1 LKLSLSLSSPAGLF
15 SLFVFCVFILGD
27 RRPKRLALTMAHHQN
42 DHRDD
47 QKGGGGERSVK
58 TLFAGD
64 KVKQMKE
71 KAGKMSALSS
81 AFAKTVKKTTST
93 MKIPQIGT
101 MSTVNRSNTTTT
113 TTNTNNI
120 NNGGLSSSYGRQ
132 SPGIPGKSSFE
143 GTSPIAFAAMEEERR
158 ARTIGVNTTQQQY
171 STKEDEET
179 MRRLR
184 EQLVDAQMR
193 HDETAKVVLHLQEDV
208 ERIQREKEDLRVK
221 SAKIWQEQ
229 QDALAA
235 KETERKTREEEGEAR
250 EKAREMEVANLVAKV
265 NQLERERAKEKE
277 MKAESDVKVDV
288 GKFEEEIAD
297 LRKKLE
303 AERGKVVAAEKS
315 VAEEKAKTEK
325 VLADASVA
333 ASVAVTPTSSEEEK
347 SEEEA
352 LKKEIESVKTE
363 NEKLKAEIE
372 TIRASESK
380 LREENQTLQ
389 STASTS
395 TQDKSASE
403 SEHKKNMDALT
414 LELSAVQSKLS
425 SEIESDKK
433 SLEDARKQ
441 LENERASAKKSVDD
455 TIMKSE
461 NHVAE
466 LDKEISN
473 LKAQLDL
480 SNVEKTET
488 TEKFELLLATRD
500 EEVKSLEKN
509 IKDALAEMQSIRN
522 ELNVAKEAVQVAN
535 ETSKAA
541 LNGAEDA
548 EKAREETKEEMK
560 ALQLK
565 LDHAEEALKN
575 TQISAPNLERQI
587 AEKNALKSTLADVR
601 YERDVLA
608 NMLKDMK
615 KKVGA
620 YSMET
625 PPILRAVND
634 AKKNLNGFMSRFQGT
649 GSTSTVK
656 KNTTTAQA
664 PASASASKN
673 PNTKSPS
680 AAATPQ
686 KLNFSQPAAALT
698 PP

>member
-1 LKLSLSLSSPAGLF
+1 
-15 SLFVFCVFILGD
+15 
-27 RRPKRLALTMAHHQN
+27 
-42 DHRDD
+42 
-47 QKGGGGERSVK
+47 
-58 TLFAGD
+58 
-64 KVKQMKE
+64 
-71 KAGKMSALSS
+71 
-81 AFAKTVKKTTST
+81 
-93 MKIPQIGT
+93 
-101 MSTVNRSNTTTT
+101 
-113 TTNTNNI
+113 
-120 NNGGLSSSYGRQ
+120 
-132 SPGIPGKSSFE
+132 
-143 GTSPIAFAAMEEERR
+143 MEEERR

-250 EKAREMEVANLVAKV
+250 EKARETEVANLVAKV

-389 STASTS
+389 SIASTS

-425 SEIESDKK
+425 SEIESNKK
-433 SLEDARKQ
+433 ALEDARKQ

-656 KNTTTAQA
+656 KNTTTTQA

>member
-1 LKLSLSLSSPAGLF
+1 
-15 SLFVFCVFILGD
+15 
-27 RRPKRLALTMAHHQN
+27 
-42 DHRDD
+42 
-47 QKGGGGERSVK
+47 
-58 TLFAGD
+58 
-64 KVKQMKE
+64 
-71 KAGKMSALSS
+71 
-81 AFAKTVKKTTST
+81 
-93 MKIPQIGT
+93 
-101 MSTVNRSNTTTT
+101 
-113 TTNTNNI
+113 
-120 NNGGLSSSYGRQ
+120 
-132 SPGIPGKSSFE
+132 
-143 GTSPIAFAAMEEERR
+143 MEEERR

-250 EKAREMEVANLVAKV
+250 EKARETEVANLVAKV

-277 MKAESDVKVDV
+277 MKAESDVKVDI

-425 SEIESDKK
+425 SEIESNKK
-433 SLEDARKQ
+433 ALEDARKQ
-441 LENERASAKKSVDD
+441 LENERASAKKSADD

-522 ELNVAKEAVQVAN
+522 ELNVAKKAVQVAN

-656 KNTTTAQA
+656 KNTTTTQA

>member
-1 LKLSLSLSSPAGLF
+1 
-15 SLFVFCVFILGD
+15 
-27 RRPKRLALTMAHHQN
+27 
-42 DHRDD
+42 
-47 QKGGGGERSVK
+47 
-58 TLFAGD
+58 
-64 KVKQMKE
+64 
-71 KAGKMSALSS
+71 
-81 AFAKTVKKTTST
+81 
-93 MKIPQIGT
+93 
-101 MSTVNRSNTTTT
+101 
-113 TTNTNNI
+113 
-120 NNGGLSSSYGRQ
+120 
-132 SPGIPGKSSFE
+132 
-143 GTSPIAFAAMEEERR
+143 MEEERR

-250 EKAREMEVANLVAKV
+250 EKARETEVANLVAKV

-425 SEIESDKK
+425 SEIESNKK
-433 SLEDARKQ
+433 ALEDARKQ
-441 LENERASAKKSVDD
+441 LENERASAKKSADD

-522 ELNVAKEAVQVAN
+522 ELNVAKKAVQVAN

-656 KNTTTAQA
+656 KNTTTTQA

>member
-1 LKLSLSLSSPAGLF
+1 MDDQRSLSS
-15 SLFVFCVFILGD
+15 S
-27 RRPKRLALTMAHHQN
+27 
-42 DHRDD
+42 
-47 QKGGGGERSVK
+47 GGGSSSVK
-58 TLFAGD
+58 MLD
-64 KVKQMKE
+64 KG
-71 KAGKMSALSS
+71 KAKMSALSS

-101 MSTVNRSNTTTT
+101 LSTVVNRSTTHGMSAMNTNTHN
-113 TTNTNNI
+113 NTNN
-120 NNGGLSSSYGRQ
+120 GLSSSYGRQ
-132 SPGIPGKSSFE
+132 SPGIHGKNSFE
-143 GTSPIAFAAMEEERR
+143 GTSPIAVAAMEEERR
-158 ARTIGVNTTQQQY
+158 ARTIGVITTQQQQSVY

-193 HDETAKVVLHLQEDV
+193 HDETAKVVLHLQEDI

-229 QDALAA
+229 QDALEA

-250 EKAREMEVANLVAKV
+250 EKARETEVANLVAKV

-297 LRKKLE
+297 LQKKLE

-315 VAEEKAKTEK
+315 FAEEKAKTEK
-325 VLADASVA
+325 VHADASVA
-333 ASVAVTPTSSEEEK
+333 ASVVVTPTSSEEEK

-425 SEIESDKK
+425 SEIESNKK
-433 SLEDARKQ
+433 ALEDARKQ
-441 LENERASAKKSVDD
+441 LEIERASAKKSADD

-466 LDKEISN
+466 LDKDISN

-500 EEVKSLEKN
+500 EEVKALEKN
-509 IKDALAEMQSIRN
+509 MEDALAEMQSIRN

-541 LNGAEDA
+541 LNGAVDA
-548 EKAREETKEEMK
+548 EKAHEETKEEMK

-587 AEKNALKSTLADVR
+587 AEKNALQSTIADVR

-656 KNTTTAQA
+656 KNTTTTQA

>member
-1 LKLSLSLSSPAGLF
+1 
-15 SLFVFCVFILGD
+15 
-27 RRPKRLALTMAHHQN
+27 MMEHQN
-42 DHRDD
+42 DHRDRE
-47 QKGGGGERSVK
+47 GGGGGRSVK
-58 TLFAGD
+58 TFFAGD

-101 MSTVNRSNTTTT
+101 MSTVNRSNTTTTTT

-277 MKAESDVKVDV
+277 MKAECDVKVDV

-425 SEIESDKK
+425 SEIESNKK

-480 SNVEKTET
+480 SIVEKTET

>member
-1 LKLSLSLSSPAGLF
+1 
-15 SLFVFCVFILGD
+15 
-27 RRPKRLALTMAHHQN
+27 
-42 DHRDD
+42 
-47 QKGGGGERSVK
+47 
-58 TLFAGD
+58 
-64 KVKQMKE
+64 
-71 KAGKMSALSS
+71 
-81 AFAKTVKKTTST
+81 
-93 MKIPQIGT
+93 
-101 MSTVNRSNTTTT
+101 
-113 TTNTNNI
+113 
-120 NNGGLSSSYGRQ
+120 
-132 SPGIPGKSSFE
+132 
-143 GTSPIAFAAMEEERR
+143 MEEERR

-250 EKAREMEVANLVAKV
+250 EKARETEVANLVAKV

-425 SEIESDKK
+425 SEIESNKK
-433 SLEDARKQ
+433 ALEDARKQ
-441 LENERASAKKSVDD
+441 LENERASAKKSADD

-656 KNTTTAQA
+656 KNTTTTQA

>member
-1 LKLSLSLSSPAGLF
+1 ML
-15 SLFVFCVFILGD
+15 D
-27 RRPKRLALTMAHHQN
+27 
-42 DHRDD
+42 
-47 QKGGGGERSVK
+47 KG
-58 TLFAGD
+58 
-64 KVKQMKE
+64 
-71 KAGKMSALSS
+71 KAKMSALSS

-101 MSTVNRSNTTTT
+101 MSTVNRSNTTTNNNN
-113 TTNTNNI
+113 TNTNN
-120 NNGGLSSSYGRQ
+120 GLSSSYGRQ
-132 SPGIPGKSSFE
+132 SPGIHGKNSFE
-143 GTSPIAFAAMEEERR
+143 GTSPIAVAAMEEERR
-158 ARTIGVNTTQQQY
+158 ARTIGVNTTQQQQSVY

-193 HDETAKVVLHLQEDV
+193 HDETVKVVLHLQEDI

-229 QDALAA
+229 QDALEA

-250 EKAREMEVANLVAKV
+250 EKARETEVANLVAKV
-265 NQLERERAKEKE
+265 NQLERECAKEKE
-277 MKAESDVKVDV
+277 MAAKTADALKAESDVKVDV

-325 VLADASVA
+325 VHADASVA
-333 ASVAVTPTSSEEEK
+333 ASVVVTPTSSEEEK

-395 TQDKSASE
+395 TQDKSASD

-425 SEIESDKK
+425 SEIESNKK
-433 SLEDARKQ
+433 ALEDARKQ

-461 NHVAE
+461 NRVAE

-488 TEKFELLLATRD
+488 TEKFKLLLATRD

-541 LNGAEDA
+541 LNGAVDA

-587 AEKNALKSTLADVR
+587 AEKNALKSTIADVR

-656 KNTTTAQA
+656 KNTTTTQA

-680 AAATPQ
+680 AAATSQ

>member
-1 LKLSLSLSSPAGLF
+1 
-15 SLFVFCVFILGD
+15 
-27 RRPKRLALTMAHHQN
+27 
-42 DHRDD
+42 
-47 QKGGGGERSVK
+47 
-58 TLFAGD
+58 
-64 KVKQMKE
+64 
-71 KAGKMSALSS
+71 
-81 AFAKTVKKTTST
+81 
-93 MKIPQIGT
+93 
-101 MSTVNRSNTTTT
+101 
-113 TTNTNNI
+113 
-120 NNGGLSSSYGRQ
+120 
-132 SPGIPGKSSFE
+132 
-143 GTSPIAFAAMEEERR
+143 MEEERR

-250 EKAREMEVANLVAKV
+250 EKARETEVANLVAKV

-425 SEIESDKK
+425 SEIESNKK
-433 SLEDARKQ
+433 ALEDARKQ

-461 NHVAE
+461 NHVAK

-522 ELNVAKEAVQVAN
+522 ELNVAKKAVQVAN

-656 KNTTTAQA
+656 KNTTTTQA

>member
-1 LKLSLSLSSPAGLF
+1 
-15 SLFVFCVFILGD
+15 
-27 RRPKRLALTMAHHQN
+27 
-42 DHRDD
+42 
-47 QKGGGGERSVK
+47 
-58 TLFAGD
+58 
-64 KVKQMKE
+64 
-71 KAGKMSALSS
+71 
-81 AFAKTVKKTTST
+81 
-93 MKIPQIGT
+93 
-101 MSTVNRSNTTTT
+101 
-113 TTNTNNI
+113 
-120 NNGGLSSSYGRQ
+120 
-132 SPGIPGKSSFE
+132 
-143 GTSPIAFAAMEEERR
+143 MEEERR

-250 EKAREMEVANLVAKV
+250 EKARETKVANLVAKV

-425 SEIESDKK
+425 SEIESNKK
-433 SLEDARKQ
+433 ALEDARKQ
-441 LENERASAKKSVDD
+441 LENERASAKKSADD

-656 KNTTTAQA
+656 KNTTTTQA

>member
-1 LKLSLSLSSPAGLF
+1 
-15 SLFVFCVFILGD
+15 
-27 RRPKRLALTMAHHQN
+27 
-42 DHRDD
+42 
-47 QKGGGGERSVK
+47 
-58 TLFAGD
+58 
-64 KVKQMKE
+64 
-71 KAGKMSALSS
+71 
-81 AFAKTVKKTTST
+81 
-93 MKIPQIGT
+93 
-101 MSTVNRSNTTTT
+101 
-113 TTNTNNI
+113 
-120 NNGGLSSSYGRQ
+120 
-132 SPGIPGKSSFE
+132 
-143 GTSPIAFAAMEEERR
+143 MEEERR

-250 EKAREMEVANLVAKV
+250 EKARETEVANLVAKV

-277 MKAESDVKVDV
+277 MKAESDVKVDI

-333 ASVAVTPTSSEEEK
+333 ASVAVTLTSSEEEK

-425 SEIESDKK
+425 SEIESNKK
-433 SLEDARKQ
+433 ALEDARKQ

-455 TIMKSE
+455 TITKSE

-522 ELNVAKEAVQVAN
+522 ELNVAKKAVQVAN

-656 KNTTTAQA
+656 KNTTTTQA

>member
-1 LKLSLSLSSPAGLF
+1 
-15 SLFVFCVFILGD
+15 
-27 RRPKRLALTMAHHQN
+27 
-42 DHRDD
+42 
-47 QKGGGGERSVK
+47 
-58 TLFAGD
+58 
-64 KVKQMKE
+64 
-71 KAGKMSALSS
+71 
-81 AFAKTVKKTTST
+81 
-93 MKIPQIGT
+93 
-101 MSTVNRSNTTTT
+101 
-113 TTNTNNI
+113 
-120 NNGGLSSSYGRQ
+120 
-132 SPGIPGKSSFE
+132 
-143 GTSPIAFAAMEEERR
+143 
-158 ARTIGVNTTQQQY
+158 
-171 STKEDEET
+171 
-179 MRRLR
+179 
-184 EQLVDAQMR
+184 
-193 HDETAKVVLHLQEDV
+193 
-208 ERIQREKEDLRVK
+208 
-221 SAKIWQEQ
+221 
-229 QDALAA
+229 
-235 KETERKTREEEGEAR
+235 
-250 EKAREMEVANLVAKV
+250 
-265 NQLERERAKEKE
+265 
-277 MKAESDVKVDV
+277 
-288 GKFEEEIAD
+288 
-297 LRKKLE
+297 
-303 AERGKVVAAEKS
+303 
-315 VAEEKAKTEK
+315 
-325 VLADASVA
+325 
-333 ASVAVTPTSSEEEK
+333 
-347 SEEEA
+347 
-352 LKKEIESVKTE
+352 
-363 NEKLKAEIE
+363 
-372 TIRASESK
+372 
-380 LREENQTLQ
+380 
-389 STASTS
+389 
-395 TQDKSASE
+395 
-403 SEHKKNMDALT
+403 MDALT

-425 SEIESDKK
+425 SEIESNKK
-433 SLEDARKQ
+433 ALEDARKQ
-441 LENERASAKKSVDD
+441 LENERASAKKSADD

-522 ELNVAKEAVQVAN
+522 ELNVAKKAVQVAN

-656 KNTTTAQA
+656 KNTTTTQA

>member
-1 LKLSLSLSSPAGLF
+1 
-15 SLFVFCVFILGD
+15 
-27 RRPKRLALTMAHHQN
+27 MMEHQN
-42 DHRDD
+42 DHDR
-47 QKGGGGERSVK
+47 GGGRSVK
-58 TLFAGD
+58 MFAGD

-101 MSTVNRSNTTTT
+101 MSTVNRSNNGSAVN
-113 TTNTNNI
+113 TNTNNNT
-120 NNGGLSSSYGRQ
+120 NNGLSSSHGRQ

-250 EKAREMEVANLVAKV
+250 ETEVANLVAKV

-333 ASVAVTPTSSEEEK
+333 ASVAVTLTSSEEEK

-425 SEIESDKK
+425 SEIESNKK
-433 SLEDARKQ
+433 ALEDARKQ

-461 NHVAE
+461 NHVAK

-522 ELNVAKEAVQVAN
+522 ELNVAKKAVQVAN

-656 KNTTTAQA
+656 KNTTTTQA

>member
-1 LKLSLSLSSPAGLF
+1 MDDQRSLSS
-15 SLFVFCVFILGD
+15 S
-27 RRPKRLALTMAHHQN
+27 
-42 DHRDD
+42 
-47 QKGGGGERSVK
+47 GGGSSSVK
-58 TLFAGD
+58 MLD
-64 KVKQMKE
+64 KG
-71 KAGKMSALSS
+71 KAKMSALSS

-101 MSTVNRSNTTTT
+101 LSTVVNRSTTHGLSAMNTNTHN
-113 TTNTNNI
+113 NTNN
-120 NNGGLSSSYGRQ
+120 GLSSSYGRQ
-132 SPGIPGKSSFE
+132 SPGIPGKNSFE

-158 ARTIGVNTTQQQY
+158 ARTIGVNTTQQQQSVY

-193 HDETAKVVLHLQEDV
+193 HDETVKVVLHLQEDI

-229 QDALAA
+229 QDALEA

-250 EKAREMEVANLVAKV
+250 EKARETEVANLVAKV
-265 NQLERERAKEKE
+265 NQLERECAKEKE
-277 MKAESDVKVDV
+277 MAAKTADALKAESDVKVDV

-325 VLADASVA
+325 VHADASVA
-333 ASVAVTPTSSEEEK
+333 ASVVVTPTSSEEEK

-395 TQDKSASE
+395 TQDKSASD

-425 SEIESDKK
+425 SEIESNKK
-433 SLEDARKQ
+433 ALEDARKQ

-461 NHVAE
+461 NRVAE

-488 TEKFELLLATRD
+488 TEKFKLLLATRD

-541 LNGAEDA
+541 LNGAVDA

-587 AEKNALKSTLADVR
+587 AEKNALKSTIADVR

-656 KNTTTAQA
+656 KNTTTTQA

>member
-1 LKLSLSLSSPAGLF
+1 MDDQRSSLSS
-15 SLFVFCVFILGD
+15 
-27 RRPKRLALTMAHHQN
+27 
-42 DHRDD
+42 
-47 QKGGGGERSVK
+47 GGGPSSSVK
-58 TLFAGD
+58 MFKD
-64 KVKQMKE
+64 KG
-71 KAGKMSALSS
+71 KAKMSALSS

-101 MSTVNRSNTTTT
+101 MSTVNRSNNGSAMN
-113 TTNTNNI
+113 TNTNNT
-120 NNGGLSSSYGRQ
+120 NNGLSSSYGRQ

-193 HDETAKVVLHLQEDV
+193 HDETAKVVLHLHEDV
-208 ERIQREKEDLRVK
+208 ERIHWVMEDLRVK

-235 KETERKTREEEGEAR
+235 KETERKTREEAGEAR
-250 EKAREMEVANLVAKV
+250 EKARETEVANLVAKV
-265 NQLERERAKEKE
+265 KQLERERAKEKE

-325 VLADASVA
+325 LLADASVA
-333 ASVAVTPTSSEEEK
+333 ASVAVTPTSSAEEK
-347 SEEEA
+347 SEEEEA

-380 LREENQTLQ
+380 LREENHTLQ
-389 STASTS
+389 STVSTS

-425 SEIESDKK
+425 IEIESNKK
-433 SLEDARKQ
+433 ALEDARKQ
-441 LENERASAKKSVDD
+441 LENERASAKKSADD

-656 KNTTTAQA
+656 KNTTTTQA

-673 PNTKSPS
+673 SNTKSPS

>member
-1 LKLSLSLSSPAGLF
+1 
-15 SLFVFCVFILGD
+15 
-27 RRPKRLALTMAHHQN
+27 
-42 DHRDD
+42 
-47 QKGGGGERSVK
+47 
-58 TLFAGD
+58 
-64 KVKQMKE
+64 
-71 KAGKMSALSS
+71 
-81 AFAKTVKKTTST
+81 
-93 MKIPQIGT
+93 
-101 MSTVNRSNTTTT
+101 
-113 TTNTNNI
+113 
-120 NNGGLSSSYGRQ
+120 
-132 SPGIPGKSSFE
+132 
-143 GTSPIAFAAMEEERR
+143 MEEERR
-158 ARTIGVNTTQQQY
+158 ARTIGVNTTQQQF

-250 EKAREMEVANLVAKV
+250 EKARETEVANLVAKV

-425 SEIESDKK
+425 SEIESNKK
-433 SLEDARKQ
+433 ALEDARKQ
-441 LENERASAKKSVDD
+441 LENERASAKKSADD

-656 KNTTTAQA
+656 KNTTTTQA

>member
-1 LKLSLSLSSPAGLF
+1 MM
-15 SLFVFCVFILGD
+15 
-27 RRPKRLALTMAHHQN
+27 TEHQN
-42 DHRDD
+42 DHHVR
-47 QKGGGGERSVK
+47 KGGRGSVK
-58 TLFAGD
+58 KMFFAGD

-113 TTNTNNI
+113 NNNTNI
-120 NNGGLSSSYGRQ
+120 NNGGVSSSYGRQ
-132 SPGIPGKSSFE
+132 SPGIPGKNSFE

-193 HDETAKVVLHLQEDV
+193 HDETAKVVLHLQEDI

-250 EKAREMEVANLVAKV
+250 EKARETEVANLVAKV
-265 NQLERERAKEKE
+265 NQLERECAKEKE
-277 MKAESDVKVDV
+277 MAAKTADALKAESDVKVDV

-303 AERGKVVAAEKS
+303 AEQGKVVAAEKS

-333 ASVAVTPTSSEEEK
+333 ASVVVTPTSSEEEK

-425 SEIESDKK
+425 SEIESNKK
-433 SLEDARKQ
+433 ALEDARKQ
-441 LENERASAKKSVDD
+441 LENERASAKKSADD

-466 LDKEISN
+466 LDKDISN

-500 EEVKSLEKN
+500 EEVKALEKN
-509 IKDALAEMQSIRN
+509 MEDALAEMQSIRN

-541 LNGAEDA
+541 LNGAVDA

-587 AEKNALKSTLADVR
+587 AEKNALQSTIADVR

-656 KNTTTAQA
+656 KNTTTTQA

>member
-1 LKLSLSLSSPAGLF
+1 
-15 SLFVFCVFILGD
+15 
-27 RRPKRLALTMAHHQN
+27 
-42 DHRDD
+42 
-47 QKGGGGERSVK
+47 
-58 TLFAGD
+58 
-64 KVKQMKE
+64 
-71 KAGKMSALSS
+71 
-81 AFAKTVKKTTST
+81 
-93 MKIPQIGT
+93 
-101 MSTVNRSNTTTT
+101 
-113 TTNTNNI
+113 
-120 NNGGLSSSYGRQ
+120 
-132 SPGIPGKSSFE
+132 
-143 GTSPIAFAAMEEERR
+143 MEEERR

-229 QDALAA
+229 QDALEA

-250 EKAREMEVANLVAKV
+250 EKARETEVANLVAKV

-333 ASVAVTPTSSEEEK
+333 ASVVVTPTSSEEEK

-372 TIRASESK
+372 TIRVSESK

-425 SEIESDKK
+425 SEIESNKK
-433 SLEDARKQ
+433 ALEDARKQ

-461 NHVAE
+461 NRVAE

-488 TEKFELLLATRD
+488 TEKFKLLLATRD

-522 ELNVAKEAVQVAN
+522 ESNVAKEAVRVAS

-541 LNGAEDA
+541 LNGAEEA
-548 EKAREETKEEMK
+548 EKAHEETKEEMK

-656 KNTTTAQA
+656 KNTTTTQA

>member
-1 LKLSLSLSSPAGLF
+1 
-15 SLFVFCVFILGD
+15 
-27 RRPKRLALTMAHHQN
+27 MAHQN
-42 DHRDD
+42 DDTHDR
-47 QKGGGGERSVK
+47 GGGPGRSSVK
-58 TLFAGD
+58 TFAMGD

-81 AFAKTVKKTTST
+81 AFVAKTVKKTTST

-101 MSTVNRSNTTTT
+101 MSTVNHRSNTGSAVNT
-113 TTNTNNI
+113 TTNNNTNN
-120 NNGGLSSSYGRQ
+120 GLSSSYGRQ

-229 QDALAA
+229 RDALAA

-425 SEIESDKK
+425 SEIESNKK
-433 SLEDARKQ
+433 ALEDARKQ

-455 TIMKSE
+455 TITKSE

-656 KNTTTAQA
+656 KNTTTTQA

>member
-1 LKLSLSLSSPAGLF
+1 
-15 SLFVFCVFILGD
+15 
-27 RRPKRLALTMAHHQN
+27 MN
-42 DHRDD
+42 
-47 QKGGGGERSVK
+47 
-58 TLFAGD
+58 
-64 KVKQMKE
+64 
-71 KAGKMSALSS
+71 
-81 AFAKTVKKTTST
+81 
-93 MKIPQIGT
+93 
-101 MSTVNRSNTTTT
+101 
-113 TTNTNNI
+113 TNTNNT
-120 NNGGLSSSYGRQ
+120 NNGLSSSYGRQ

-250 EKAREMEVANLVAKV
+250 EKARETEVANLVAKV
-265 NQLERERAKEKE
+265 KQLERERAKEKE

-325 VLADASVA
+325 LLADASVA
-333 ASVAVTPTSSEEEK
+333 ASVAVTPTSSAEEK
-347 SEEEA
+347 SEEEEA

-389 STASTS
+389 STVSTS

-425 SEIESDKK
+425 SEIESNKK
-433 SLEDARKQ
+433 ALEDARKQ
-441 LENERASAKKSVDD
+441 LENERASAKKSADD

-656 KNTTTAQA
+656 KNTTTTQA

-673 PNTKSPS
+673 SNTKSPS